1 MFFLFTSQKIL
12 TSATTQTKNFATRK
26 LFALTFMAATYVLA
40 QLVIM
45 VMARK
50 MELGAYL
57 ENIHMC

>member
-26 LFALTFMAATYVLA
+26 LFALTYMAVTYVLA

-45 VMARK
+45 EMARK